1 MNRRKIIANSVGG
14 ALIAAAAAFA
24 PAVHADK
31 KHLDFSV
38 SIGGPGY
45 GLTVGNAPYYGGY
58 GGNYGGH
65 YGGYQSGYYAPYRD
79 YYRPHYRPYY
89 RPVIVAPP
97 VYYAPPPVVYVPRPV
112 YYAPRPSYY
121 GSTYGYYDSQ
131 DYYR

>member
-1 MNRRKIIANSVGG
+1 MNRRNVIATSVGA

-24 PAVHADK
+24 PVAHADK
-31 KHLDFSV
+31 KHLDFNV

-45 GLTVGNAPYYGGY
+45 GLTVGNAPYYYDGHRGH
-58 GGNYGGH
+58 YGGH
-65 YGGYQSGYYAPYRD
+65 YNGYRSGHYRHHN
-79 YYRPHYRPYY
+79 YGHYRPHY

-112 YYAPRPSYY
+112 YYAPRPVYH
-121 GSTYGYYDSQ
+121 GSTYGYYDSH